1 MMQELKRCFKLLR
14 YAYGLKG
21 NITGTLGLFIIA
33 VLCTIGGSYIGVMG
47 YMVSAVFMFIS
58 FVMIVQLKDNYLFSG
73 MVMASGRKR
82 CLEIILTDIIVGVG
96 GLASYLLHAVLVIQ
110 FVDEEFLQE
119 ASLATILIITGITI
133 AIFIVYYGFSN
144 KFYGFA
150 LVSSFF
156 CYFFLDVFGNIFMK
170 NKIGSL
176 VGHNTGYG
184 LLAGSAIVVVGIIL
198 SMIVRRMLYKKAA
211 SVHMGS
217 VGLRKAMQ

>member
-14 YAYGLKG
+14 YAYGLK
-21 NITGTLGLFIIA
+21 NYIVGTVVLFFIA
-33 VLCTIGGSYIGVMG
+33 VLSTIGGSYIGMMG
-47 YMVSAVFMFIS
+47 YMASAVFMFIS
-58 FVMIVQLKDNYLFSG
+58 FVMIAQLKDNYLFSG

-82 CLEIILTDIIVGVG
+82 CLEIMLTDIIVGAG
-96 GLASYLLHAVLVIQ
+96 GFASYLLHAVLVIH

-144 KFYGFA
+144 KYYVFA

-156 CYFFLDVFGNIFMK
+156 YYFFLDVIGNIFM
-170 NKIGSL
+170 NNEIGSL
-176 VGHNTGYG
+176 VGHDTGYG
-184 LLAGSAIVVVGIIL
+184 LLVGSAIVVAGIIL
-198 SMIVRRMLYKKAA
+198 SMIVRRVLYKKAA